1 MANTKF
7 RLKRSTVSGVTP
19 TTGDISSAELAVNLT
34 DRKLFTSNGSA
45 VFELGSNL
53 TNLAVSANLTIGS
66 TGDLVFTNGA
76 GVFANGTLG
85 TTGQFLTSNGTG
97 VYWSTLPGVNTSAQ
111 YTWANVQTFN
121 ANVVL
126 NAGVVANSSVG
137 TAGQVLHSNGSS
149 VYWALANAGISSIVT
164 QQFTANGTANSF
176 TVTGGYIPNAIEVY
190 VTGVKKIPDTEVTIS
205 SGSTINFATPPLNGQ
220 IIDVFGYQSTGSI
233 TSYLPL
239 VGGTLSGNLT
249 FTNGSVIVA
258 NGSFGSNGQV
268 LTSNGS
274 SMYWSSAGFTNG
286 QSISV
291 NNFVVAGAF
300 TANGSNGSAGQVL
313 TTNGTGVYW
322 SSAGV
327 NTAAQY
333 TWTNTHTYNSNVA
346 FNAGVIANST
356 VGTAGQVLHSNGS
369 SVYWAAANSGLSEV
383 VTQQFTANGTA
394 NSFLVTNGYF
404 PNAVEVYVA
413 GIKQV
418 PGTDVTLTSGST
430 VNFAVPPLNGQIVD
444 VFGYRAANNL
454 QSISAI
460 VSQQFTANGTANTF
474 TITPG
479 YIPNAIEVYVAGVKR
494 VPVTDVDITSGST
507 ITFTTAP
514 LNGQIVDVFGY
525 RSVGAVSP
533 YLDTAGGT
541 MAGNVTFTNGAVIIA
556 NGSFGTNGQVLTS
569 NGSSMYWSSAGFTNG
584 QSISVNNFV
593 VAGAFTANGSN
604 GSAGQVLT
612 TNGTGVYWS
621 SAGVNTA
628 AQYVWSNTHTFQNT
642 VTFTTTGAIV
652 LPIGTTAQRPTAAN
666 GMIRYNSNN
675 RVIEAVANSTWTQLM
690 ADYSTVR
697 QQFTASNNQTTFTVS
712 GGYVAGQV
720 DVYYNGVKLRNG
732 SEVNVSDGATAIL
745 AVGAANNALIEIVG
759 IGPSFVISN
768 TAQVQY
774 QQFTATPNQSSF
786 VVTGGY
792 VPGLADVFVDGIKMV
807 NGVDVNL
814 SSGDS
819 VVLTTPVPNG
829 SLVEVKGYTTPLVSA
844 QSSTAVRQTFT
855 ANSTVN
861 NNFTVTGGYIS
872 GQLDVYYNGAK
883 LVNGTDVNTSSGSTI
898 TLTSNAALGAT
909 IDVVGINYFTAGGG
923 VTTPVRQSFTA
934 TANQTSFSITGGYT
948 PGQIDVYQNGS
959 KLSNMDDVNVSSGS
973 AVVLT
978 VGAVAGDV
986 IEVVGFAATSYQDSV
1001 RKSGDIMTGSLTVSA
1016 NLNVSG
1022 SVGVANNLI
1031 ALNPFG
1037 LAVGNA
1043 TSFVSISNNGTLAT
1057 TGELSTLSNLRFNSG
1072 FGSAGIA
1079 YGCRAWVNFN
1089 GTGTVAIRGSGNVSS
1104 ITDNGTGDYTVNFT
1118 TAMPDANYSRAV
1130 HSDATAW
1137 INYQSTAVPTT
1148 TAFRFLCTTTTTA
1161 ADPTHVTATFFR

>member
-1 MANTKF
+1 MPTRF
-7 RLKRSTVSGVTP
+7 RVKRSTVSGITP
-19 TTGDISSAELAVNLT
+19 TTGDIASGELAINLP
-34 DRKLFTSNGSA
+34 DRKLFTSNGTA
-45 VFELGSNL
+45 VYELGSNL
-53 TNLAVSANLTIGS
+53 ANLAVSGNVTIGS
-66 TGDLVFTNGA
+66 TGDIVLTPGA
-76 GVFANGTLG
+76 GISANGSLG
-85 TTGQFLTSNGTG
+85 T
-97 VYWSTLPGVNTSAQ
+97 A
-111 YTWANVQTFN
+111 A
-121 ANVVL
+121 
-126 NAGVVANSSVG
+126 
-137 TAGQVLHSNGSS
+137 QVLSSNGSS
-149 VYWALANAGISSIVT
+149 VYWAAADAGVSSIVS

-176 TVTGGYIPNAIEVY
+176 TITGGYIPNAIEVY
-190 VTGVKKIPDTEVTIS
+190 VTGVKKIPDTEVVIS
-205 SGSTINFATPPLNGQ
+205 SGSTINFITPPLNGQ
-220 IIDVFGYQSTGSI
+220 IIDVFGYKSAGSV
-233 TSYLPL
+233 TNYLPL
-239 VGGTLSGNLT
+239 AGGILTGNLT
-249 FTNGSVIVA
+249 FTNGSVIVS
-258 NGSFGSNGQV
+258 NGAFGTNGQV
-268 LTSNGS
+268 LTSNGT

-291 NNFVVAGAF
+291 NNLVVTGPF
-300 TANGSNGSAGQVL
+300 TANGSNGAAGQVL
-313 TTNGTGVYW
+313 TTNSTGVYW

-327 NTAAQY
+327 NAAAQY
-333 TWTNTHTYNSNVA
+333 SWTNTHSFGANVT
-346 FNAGVIANST
+346 FNAGVVANSS
-356 VGTAGQVLHSNGS
+356 VGTAGQVLHSNGT
-369 SVYWAAANSGLSEV
+369 SVYWAQANSGLSEV

-394 NSFLVTNGYF
+394 NSFLVTGGYF
-404 PNAVEVYVA
+404 PNAIEVYV
-413 GIKQV
+413 GGVKQV

-444 VFGYRAANNL
+444 VFGYKAANNL

-460 VSQQFTANGTANTF
+460 VSQQFTANGTTNTF

-494 VPVTDVDITSGST
+494 IPVTDVDITSGST

-514 LNGQIVDVFGY
+514 LNGQVVDVFGY
-525 RSVGAVSP
+525 RSVGAVAP
-533 YLDTAGGT
+533 FLDRVGGT
-541 MAGNVTFTNGAVIIA
+541 MTGNVTFTNGAVIVA

-584 QSISVNNFV
+584 QSISVNNLV
-593 VAGAFTANGSN
+593 VTGPFTANGSN
-604 GSAGQVLT
+604 GSTGQVLT
-612 TNGTGVYWS
+612 TNGTAVYWS

-666 GMIRYNSNN
+666 GMIRYNSNT

-697 QQFTASNNQTTFTVS
+697 QQFTASNNQTSFTVS

-732 SEVNVSDGATAIL
+732 SEVNVSDGATVIL
-745 AVGAANNALIEIVG
+745 AVGAANNALIEVVG

-768 TAQVQY
+768 TAQVLY

-792 VPGLADVFVDGIKMV
+792 VPGLVDVFVDGIKMV

-844 QSSTAVRQTFT
+844 QSSTAVRQTFV

-934 TANQTSFSITGGYT
+934 TANQTSFTITGGYT

-959 KLSNMDDVNVSSGS
+959 KLSNIDDVNVSSGS
-973 AVVLT
+973 AVVLA
-978 VGAVAGDV
+978 VGAAAGDT

-1001 RKSGDIMTGSLTVSA
+1001 RKSGDTISGSLTVSA
-1016 NLNVSG
+1016 NLAVTG
-1022 SVGVANNLI
+1022 TATVTGTITTSVGSASAPAFSATGDTNTGMYFPGADRI
-1031 ALNPFG
+1031 GFAEG
-1037 LAVGNA
+1037 GTQVGEFDASGN
-1043 TSFVSISNNGTLAT
+1043 FL
-1057 TGELSTLSNLRFNSG
+1057 FNSG
-1072 FGSAGIA
+1072 FGSVGIA

-1089 GTGTVAIRGSGNVSS
+1089 GTGTVAIRGSGNISS
-1104 ITDNGTGDYTVNFT
+1104 ITDNGTGSYTVNFS
-1118 TAMPDANYSRAV
+1118 TAMPDANYSV
-1130 HSDATAW
+1130 VATARANVGIDGSNIFFDANFSAGNTGP
-1137 INYQSTAVPTT
+1137 INVQQRGTGAN
-1148 TAFRFLCTTTTTA
+1148 F
-1161 ADPTHVTATFFR
+1161 DPTIVCVAVFR